1 MILALISTFYGAVL
15 WQFPCYF
22 FRLICTP
29 MKLRLIYKT
38 QENTKRIKIHVEP
51 ETTIQMLKKRNNIAR
66 ITDQDD
72 FELLD
77 NDKLGNIL
85 DDNEIIVCYSCTD
98 GENSKEGSKNK
109 SEERPVKS
117 LSEIK
122 IEEQERTKKKNT
134 KSKSIAA
141 KFTSAGSTGAVSA
154 KVRDEHVS
162 GRKENVQ
169 NRSNELIR
177 GRARNNVPPPT
188 KSEKKNADHT
198 IASPAKNTV
207 KSTTISDGIAKISQN
222 NSLDPTSN
230 TVDATEHGVCES
242 SSIKQP
248 KRTREREANRKKEQA
263 TDSNEET
270 ATKMSMFKSFN
281 KRENEKK
288 LTLDDL

>member
-1 MILALISTFYGAVL
+1 
-15 WQFPCYF
+15 
-22 FRLICTP
+22 

-51 ETTIQMLKKRNNIAR
+51 ETTIQMLKKRNKIAH

-109 SEERPVKS
+109 SEERPIKS

-162 GRKENVQ
+162 ERKENVQ

-248 KRTREREANRKKEQA
+248 KRTREREVNRKKEQT

-270 ATKMSMFKSFN
+270 ATNMSMFKSFN

>member
-1 MILALISTFYGAVL
+1 
-15 WQFPCYF
+15 
-22 FRLICTP
+22 

-51 ETTIQMLKKRNNIAR
+51 ETTIQMLKKRNNITR

-98 GENSKEGSKNK
+98 GENNKEGSKNRL
-109 SEERPVKS
+109 EEKPVKS
-117 LSEIK
+117 LSESK
-122 IEEQERTKKKNT
+122 IEEQERTKKKNV

-141 KFTSAGSTGAVSA
+141 KFTSAGNTGAVSA
-154 KVRDEHVS
+154 KVTRDENVS
-162 GRKENVQ
+162 ERKENVQ

-177 GRARNNVPPPT
+177 GRGRSNVPPPT

-198 IASPAKNTV
+198 IASPAKSTV
-207 KSTTISDGIAKISQN
+207 NSTIISDGFAKISQN
-222 NSLDPTSN
+222 NSLDPMGN
-230 TVDATEHGVCES
+230 TVDATEHGVYDS
-242 SSIKQP
+242 SSIKQS

-263 TDSNEET
+263 MDSNEDT
-270 ATKMSMFKSFN
+270 ATKMNMFKSFN
-281 KRENEKK
+281 KRETEKK